1 MIKNII
7 FDLGNVLLNY
17 KPMELLLRFTTNQER
32 INGFISKVSFSRT
45 WFELD
50 RGTLSL
56 KKAEEILASRY
67 PEERDLLIPYFEHWL
82 EILTPIEERI
92 ELLAPLK
99 KKGYKLFILSNFI
112 EEAFKHVTEQY
123 EFFSLFD
130 GRVISYEE
138 KVIKPE
144 KLIYEILV
152 NRYSLI
158 PQECVFLDDHSSFL
172 KPAKQ
177 LGMSTIL
184 VHQNTDL
191 LKEFRKID
199 VIL

>member
-17 KPMELLLRFTTNQER
+17 KPMEFLLQFTKDQER

-50 RGTLSL
+50 RGTITL
-56 KKAEEILASRY
+56 KKARKILSSRY
-67 PEERDLLIPYFEHWL
+67 PEELDLIVPYFEHWL
-82 EILTPIEERI
+82 EILTPIKDRI
-92 ELLAPLK
+92 ELLEPLK
-99 KKGYKLFILSNFI
+99 KNGYKLFILSNFI
-112 EEAFKHVTEQY
+112 EEAFKYVIEQY
-123 EFFSLFD
+123 GFFSLFD
-130 GRVISYEE
+130 GRVLSYEE

-144 KLIYEILV
+144 KTIYDILV
-152 NRYSLI
+152 SRYNLI

-177 LGMSTIL
+177 LGMNTIL

-191 LKEFRKID
+191 KVEFRKINI
-199 VIL
+199 IL

>member
-17 KPMELLLRFTTNQER
+17 KPMEFLLQFTKDQER
-32 INGFISKVSFSRT
+32 INGFISKVSFSNT

-56 KKAEEILASRY
+56 EKAREILSSRY
-67 PEERDLLIPYFEHWL
+67 PEELDLLVPYFEHWL
-82 EILTPIEERI
+82 EILTPIQERI
-92 ELLAPLK
+92 ELLEPLK
-99 KKGYKLFILSNFI
+99 KNGYKLFILSNFI
-112 EEAFKHVTEQY
+112 EEAFKYVIEQY
-123 EFFSLFD
+123 DFFSLFD

-144 KLIYEILV
+144 NAIYEILV
-152 NRYSLI
+152 NRYNLI
-158 PQECVFLDDHSSFL
+158 PQESVFLDDHSSFL
-172 KPAKQ
+172 KPAKH

-184 VHQNTDL
+184 VRQNTDL
-191 LKEFRKID
+191 KKEFRKID
-199 VIL
+199 ILL

>member
-17 KPMELLLRFTTNQER
+17 KPMEFLLQFTKDQER
-32 INGFISKVSFSRT
+32 INSFISKVSFSRT

-56 KKAEEILASRY
+56 KKAREILSSRY
-67 PEERDLLIPYFEHWL
+67 PEELDLLVPYFEHWL
-82 EILTPIEERI
+82 EILTPIQGRI
-92 ELLAPLK
+92 EILEPLK

-112 EEAFKHVTEQY
+112 EEAFHHVIEQY
-123 EFFSLFD
+123 NFFSLFD

-144 KLIYEILV
+144 KAIYDILV
-152 NRYSLI
+152 SRYNLI

-191 LKEFRKID
+191 QVEFRKID
-199 VIL
+199 IFL

>member
-17 KPMELLLRFTTNQER
+17 KPMEFLLQFTKDQER

-56 KKAEEILASRY
+56 KKARKILSSRY
-67 PEERDLLIPYFEHWL
+67 PEELDLLVPYFEHWL
-82 EILTPIEERI
+82 EILTPIQGRI
-92 ELLAPLK
+92 EILEPLK

-112 EEAFKHVTEQY
+112 EEAFKLVIKQY
-123 EFFSLFD
+123 DFFSLFD

-144 KLIYEILV
+144 KEIYDILLS
-152 NRYSLI
+152 RYNLI
-158 PQECVFLDDHSSFL
+158 PHECVFLDDHSSFL
-172 KPAKQ
+172 KPAKK

-191 LKEFRKID
+191 VEEFKKID
-199 VIL
+199 IFL

>member
-17 KPMELLLRFTTNQER
+17 KPREFLLRFTTDQAR
-32 INGFISKVSFSRT
+32 INSFISKVSFSTT

-56 KKAEEILASRY
+56 EKAREILSSRY
-67 PEERDLLIPYFEHWL
+67 PEELDLLVPYFEHWL
-82 EILTPIEERI
+82 EILTPIQDRI
-92 ELLAPLK
+92 EILGPLK

-112 EEAFKHVTEQY
+112 EEAFKYVIEQY
-123 EFFSLFD
+123 DFFSLFD

-144 KLIYEILV
+144 NAIYEILL
-152 NRYSLI
+152 NRYNLI
-158 PQECVFLDDHSSFL
+158 PQECVFLDDHFNFL

-177 LGMSTIL
+177 LGMATIL
-184 VHQNTDL
+184 VRQDTDL
-191 LKEFRKID
+191 QKKFRKIGI
-199 VIL
+199 IL

>member
-17 KPMELLLRFTTNQER
+17 KPIEFLLQFTTDQER
-32 INGFISKVSFSRT
+32 INGFISKVSFSKT

-56 KKAEEILASRY
+56 EKAREILSSRY
-67 PEERDLLIPYFEHWL
+67 PEEVDLLVPYFEHWL
-82 EILTPIEERI
+82 EILTPIQDRI
-92 ELLAPLK
+92 EILEPLK
-99 KKGYKLFILSNFI
+99 NNGYKLFILSNFI
-112 EEAFKHVTEQY
+112 EEAFQHVIEKY
-123 EFFSLFD
+123 DFFSLFD

-144 KLIYEILV
+144 KAIYDILV
-152 NRYSLI
+152 SRYNLI
-158 PQECVFLDDHSSFL
+158 PQESVFLDDHLSFL

-177 LGMSTIL
+177 LGMNTIL
-184 VHQNTDL
+184 VKQNTDL
-191 LKEFRKID
+191 QVEFRKINI
-199 VIL
+199 IL

>member
-1 MIKNII
+1 
-7 FDLGNVLLNY
+7 
-17 KPMELLLRFTTNQER
+17 MEFLLRFTTNQER
-32 INGFISKVSFSRT
+32 INGFITKVSFSQT

-56 KKAEEILASRY
+56 EKAKQILSSRY
-67 PEERDLLIPYFEHWL
+67 PEELDLLVPYFEHWL
-82 EILTPIEERI
+82 EILTPIQDRI
-92 ELLAPLK
+92 KLLEPLK
-99 KKGYKLFILSNFI
+99 KKGYKLFVLSNFI
-112 EEAFKHVTEQY
+112 KEAFKHVIDHY
-123 EFFSLFD
+123 DFFSLFD

-144 KLIYEILV
+144 KAIYEILV
-152 NRYSLI
+152 NRYNLI

-177 LGMSTIL
+177 LGMATIL

-191 LKEFRKID
+191 HVEFRKINI
-199 VIL
+199 IL

>member
-17 KPMELLLRFTTNQER
+17 KPMEFLLQFTTDQDR
-32 INGFISKVSFSRT
+32 INGFISKVSFSKT

-56 KKAEEILASRY
+56 EKAKEILSSRY
-67 PEERDLLIPYFEHWL
+67 PEELDILVPYFEHWL
-82 EILTPIEERI
+82 EILIPIQERI
-92 ELLAPLK
+92 EILEPLK
-99 KKGYKLFILSNFI
+99 NNGYKLFILSNFI
-112 EEAFKHVTEQY
+112 KEAFNYVIEQY
-123 EFFSLFD
+123 DFFSLFD

-144 KLIYEILV
+144 KAIYDILLS
-152 NRYSLI
+152 RYNLN

-184 VHQNTDL
+184 VRQNTDL
-191 LKEFRKID
+191 KVEFRKID
-199 VIL
+199 IVL

>member
-17 KPMELLLRFTTNQER
+17 KPMEFLLQFTTDQDR
-32 INGFISKVSFSRT
+32 INGFISKVSFSKT

-56 KKAEEILASRY
+56 EKAREILSSRY
-67 PEERDLLIPYFEHWL
+67 PEELDLLVPYFEHWL
-82 EILTPIEERI
+82 EILTPIQDRI
-92 ELLAPLK
+92 EILEPLK
-99 KKGYKLFILSNFI
+99 KNGYKLFILSNFI
-112 EEAFKHVTEQY
+112 EEAFKYVIEQY
-123 EFFSLFD
+123 DFFSLFD

-144 KLIYEILV
+144 KAIYDILLS
-152 NRYSLI
+152 RYNLI

-184 VHQNTDL
+184 VQKNTDL
-191 LKEFRKID
+191 KVEFRKID
-199 VIL
+199 IVL